1 MLQKLESEHTKC
13 LGEEMEVFGK
23 QEFPE
28 GLIYQIFN
36 LTGQNDLCLD
46 KRE

>member
-23 QEFPE
+23 QFPE